1 MCHAL
6 CMRTSVKPSVA
17 LSNPLRQPWPPQ
29 PPRVCAASAQ
39 CGIGY
44 PLSFQD
50 EVRLAKMEE
59 ADPSEHK
66 GFAGLLPSWYHVDCF
81 LEQLSEL
88 GAEGIAAEELT
99 GFSKLKQ
106 VDKTELSKKFT
117 AKAGGTKKGKG

>member
-1 MCHAL
+1 
-6 CMRTSVKPSVA
+6 
-17 LSNPLRQPWPPQ
+17 
-29 PPRVCAASAQ
+29 
-39 CGIGY
+39 
-44 PLSFQD
+44 
-50 EVRLAKMEE
+50 MEE

-106 VDKTELSKKFT
+106 VDKTELTKKFT

>member
-1 MCHAL
+1 MCDAL
-6 CMRTSVKPSVA
+6 CTHTSVKPSLA
-17 LSNPLRQPWPPQ
+17 PSNPLRRPWPPQ
-29 PPRVCAASAQ
+29 PASAQ

-106 VDKTELSKKFT
+106 VDKTELSKKFM